1 MKHRTY
7 ILAAST
13 ALIFSACVSTNADV
27 PRGHPANPA
36 SPTAPLALTP
46 VLTAVAATTDTQPV
60 EEHQMEGMGHHHHD
74 AAMPAPPATATP
86 PKASDVTKQADAPA
100 AAEVWTCTMHP
111 QVAKSGPGQ
120 CPICGMNL
128 VKRPT
133 GKDAK

>member
-1 MKHRTY
+1 MKQ
-7 ILAAST
+7 LAYFSATSL
-13 ALIFSACVSTNADV
+13 ALILSACVSTNPDV

-36 SPTAPLALTP
+36 SPTTPLALTP
-46 VLTAVAATTDTQPV
+46 VLTAVAASTEAQPA
-60 EEHQMEGMGHHHHD
+60 EEHQTEGLANHHHGG
-74 AAMPAPPATATP
+74 AMPAPSGAATP
-86 PKASDVTKQADAPA
+86 PKASEAAKQADAPA

-111 QVAKSGPGQ
+111 QVAKNGPGQ